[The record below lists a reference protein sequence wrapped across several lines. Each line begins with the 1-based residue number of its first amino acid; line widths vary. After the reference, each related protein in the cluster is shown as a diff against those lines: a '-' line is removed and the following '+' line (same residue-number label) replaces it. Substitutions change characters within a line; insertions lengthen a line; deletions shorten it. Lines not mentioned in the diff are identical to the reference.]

1 MYINIGQNI
10 ILAYDG
16 ILGIFDLDTSTGSHL
31 TRKFLSGMEKA
42 GRVLNA
48 ADDIPKSFI
57 LYRKRK
63 ETVVYLS
70 QYSSQTLYKRS
81 QSPFLELQR
90 ADTDI
95 E

>member
-1 MYINIGQNI
+1 MFINIGQNM
-10 ILAYDG
+10 ILSYDG

-42 GRVLNA
+42 GRVINVA
-48 ADDIPKSFI
+48 EDIPKSFI
-57 LYRKRK
+57 LYRKRE
-63 ETVVYLS
+63 ETIIYLS

-81 QSPFLELQR
+81 QSPFFELQR